1 MNGNERCEMCFY
13 FDAIDDLFGECLLQ
27 SRHSD
32 ARTVDI
38 EDYCVQY
45 IRKSEKQKPQD
56 NYYHGYY

>member
-56 NYYHGYY
+56 N